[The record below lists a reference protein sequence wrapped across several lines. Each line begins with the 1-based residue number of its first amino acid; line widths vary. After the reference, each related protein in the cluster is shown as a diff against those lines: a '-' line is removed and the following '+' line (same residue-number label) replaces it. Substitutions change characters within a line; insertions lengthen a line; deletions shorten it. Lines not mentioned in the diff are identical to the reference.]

1 MIANEDVKYLKKML
15 LTYANK
21 YHFVNDRIY
30 LKSFFFFFYKNALN
44 PIFRHFYN
52 PVMLSN

>member
-30 LKSFFFFFYKNALN
+30 LKSFFFFLQKCIK
-44 PIFRHFYN
+44 PHFSAFLQSRN
-52 PVMLSN
+52 VK